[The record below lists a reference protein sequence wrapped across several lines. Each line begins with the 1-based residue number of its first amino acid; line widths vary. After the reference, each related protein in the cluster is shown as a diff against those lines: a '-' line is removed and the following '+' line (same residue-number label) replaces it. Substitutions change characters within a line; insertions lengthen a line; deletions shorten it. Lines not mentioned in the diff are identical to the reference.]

1 MKVPLVPS
9 ARPEIPDIKHGT
21 ESRKKK
27 MSNAKKKKAAA
38 AAFHVTNKEDIKTKP
53 AAVQELWRLLSL
65 MDPDGSTFVSDNG
78 LIAFEG
84 EVPASRLPK
93 ALKIKPELAA
103 RLREWAVLDS
113 AKPDDPSEAT
123 GVIFT
128 TYQLIEMSFQAGYD
142 TAKAELTEALVSAS
156 EVEGDGEDEED
167 EDGEDEGEGEDEED
181 GDEEEED
188 GDEGDGDEEEDEE
201 GDSDDDY

>member
-27 MSNAKKKKAAA
+27 SMSNAKKKKA

-53 AAVQELWRLLSL
+53 AAVQELWRLLSQ

-128 TYQLIEMSFQAGYD
+128 TYQLIEMAYQAGYD

-156 EVEGDGEDEED
+156 EDEGDDEED
-167 EDGEDEGEGEDEED
+167 EDGEDEGEEESEED
-181 GDEEEED
+181 GDEEEDED
-188 GDEGDGDEEEDEE
+188 GDGDEEEDED
-201 GDSDDDY
+201 GDSDDDDY

>member
-27 MSNAKKKKAAA
+27 SMSNAKKKKA

-53 AAVQELWRLLSL
+53 AAVQELWRLLSQ

-128 TYQLIEMSFQAGYD
+128 TYQLIEMAYQAGYD

-156 EVEGDGEDEED
+156 EDE
-167 EDGEDEGEGEDEED
+167 
-181 GDEEEED
+181 
-188 GDEGDGDEEEDEE
+188 DGDEEEDEDGDGDE
-201 GDSDDDY
+201 DEEEDEDGDSDDDDY

>member
-1 MKVPLVPS
+1 VTWLN
-9 ARPEIPDIKHGT
+9 AHTAPDDAI
-21 ESRKKK
+21 
-27 MSNAKKKKAAA
+27 
-38 AAFHVTNKEDIKTKP
+38 VT
-53 AAVQELWRLLSL
+53 
-65 MDPDGSTFVSDNG
+65 DNG

-128 TYQLIEMSFQAGYD
+128 TYQLIEMAYQAGYD

-156 EVEGDGEDEED
+156 EDEDGDEEED
-167 EDGEDEGEGEDEED
+167 EDGEDEGEESEED
-181 GDEEEED
+181 GDEEE
-188 GDEGDGDEEEDEE
+188 DEDGDEEEDED
-201 GDSDDDY
+201 GDSDDDDY